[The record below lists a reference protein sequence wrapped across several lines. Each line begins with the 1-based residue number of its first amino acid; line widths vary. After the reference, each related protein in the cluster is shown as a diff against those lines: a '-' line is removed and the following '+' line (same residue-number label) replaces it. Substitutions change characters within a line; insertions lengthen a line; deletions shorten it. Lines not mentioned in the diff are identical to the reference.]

1 MSLQLFN
8 FQAKSPQLKE
18 YEVELRR
25 FRNLEAKVS
34 GERDQFRWKHGKM
47 ISIPNCFRFGTVL
60 VSTVNFQKSL
70 KDEVKQWIN
79 TITKA
84 IHAR

>member
-1 MSLQLFN
+1 MVLLSG
-8 FQAKSPQLKE
+8 KDTP
-18 YEVELRR
+18 VEGVRGGA
-25 FRNLEAKVS
+25 AKVQDLGRKGFWRKRS
-34 GERDQFRWKHGKM
+34 VQVRDGRVK
-47 ISIPNCFRFGTVL
+47 SIHTFFRFGTVL

-84 IHAR
+84 IHSR

>member
-1 MSLQLFN
+1 M
-8 FQAKSPQLKE
+8 
-18 YEVELRR
+18 ELRR
-25 FRNLEAKVS
+25 FRSLEEKVS
-34 GERDQFRWKHGKM
+34 GERDQFRWKDGKV
-47 ISIPNCFRFGTVL
+47 ISIPNYFRFGTVL

>member
-1 MSLQLFN
+1 M
-8 FQAKSPQLKE
+8 
-18 YEVELRR
+18 
-25 FRNLEAKVS
+25 
-34 GERDQFRWKHGKM
+34 KHGKV
-47 ISIPNCFRFGTVL
+47 ISIPNYFRFGTVL

>member
-1 MSLQLFN
+1 M
-8 FQAKSPQLKE
+8 
-18 YEVELRR
+18 
-25 FRNLEAKVS
+25 
-34 GERDQFRWKHGKM
+34 KHGKV
-47 ISIPNCFRFGTVL
+47 ISILNCFRFGTVL

>member
-1 MSLQLFN
+1 MTRGRINTILKC
-8 FQAKSPQLKE
+8 FQ
-18 YEVELRR
+18 
-25 FRNLEAKVS
+25 
-34 GERDQFRWKHGKM
+34 
-47 ISIPNCFRFGTVL
+47 RFGTVL

-79 TITKA
+79 MITKA